1 MHPYRSA
8 PMRTAEQRR
17 IDPEDAVL
25 YGLMVFIGII
35 PVAITAIAHDVFG
48 FDATLGLIM
57 VVVGLVGLVY
67 HRLRART
74 VPRDST
80 R

>member
-25 YGLMVFIGII
+25 YGLMIFIGII
-35 PVAITAIAHDVFG
+35 PVTIAAITREAFG
-48 FDATLGLIM
+48 FDATLGLMM
-57 VVVGLVGLVY
+57 VVAGLVGLVY
-67 HRLRART
+67 HRVHARRRSLE
-74 VPRDST
+74 P
-80 R
+80 